1 MSSEKFSLSWSE
13 FDFNAGSSFK
23 TLLGDTTFTDVV
35 LVSDDM
41 KEIQAHKIILRSVSQ
56 FFRNILG
63 KLLNQRPLLF
73 LKGIQNL
80 ELLPIVNFIY
90 LGRTE
95 VAQDDLINFIGATT
109 L

>member
-1 MSSEKFSLSWSE
+1 
-13 FDFNAGSSFK
+13 
-23 TLLGDTTFTDVV
+23 
-35 LVSDDM
+35 M
-41 KEIQAHKIILRSVSQ
+41 KEIQAHKIILRSASQ

-73 LKGIQNL
+73 LKGIQNS

-95 VAQDDLINFIGATT
+95 VAQDDLINFIGAATT
-109 L
+109 LQVEGLILRHKEKRSSEARAFKPNP